1 MLNLSSIKY
10 VKQEDI
16 IIIIMRAGAW
26 ERGGRGGERG
36 GREGEGGAEGEE
48 EDDDE

>member
-26 ERGGRGGERG
+26 ERGGRGGE
-36 GREGEGGAEGEE
+36 GGAEGEE

>member
-16 IIIIMRAGAW
+16 IIIIVRAGAW
-26 ERGGRGGERG
+26 KRGGRG
-36 GREGEGGAEGEE
+36 GEGGAEGEE
-48 EDDDE
+48 EEDDDE